1 MLSDNFNQK
10 YYPSPPIKKDSS
22 TGGYYSDE
30 QKLEAAKLYLVTGNT
45 TQTAAAL
52 GISTATLKLWKNTDW
67 WKDIINELKSQSTLQ
82 LSSKLRV
89 IALKALSQV
98 EDRIENGDYF
108 WNNETQTLER
118 IPVKARDLH
127 RITIDMVT
135 KSVQLE
141 NTPLAEENQK
151 QMTDKLAAL
160 QASFEKFANKQK
172 QISVTDVI
180 LGKDTTDAFSEK
192 REEGL
197 PAGSGVGKEAPEW
210 KEVT

>member
-1 MLSDNFNQK
+1 MLSDNYNVKFT
-10 YYPSPPIKKDSS
+10 PSPKPKTDSS
-22 TGGYYSDE
+22 NGGYYSDD

-52 GISTATLKLWKNTDW
+52 GISLATLKAWKVSDW
-67 WKDIINELKSQSTLQ
+67 WKEIISELKSQSVLQ

-108 WNNETQTLER
+108 WNNETQSLER

-141 NTPLAEENQK
+141 DTPLAEENQK
-151 QMTDKLAAL
+151 QMSDKLAAL
-160 QASFEKFANKQK
+160 QASFEKFANNKK
-172 QISVTDVI
+172 QITVTDVI
-180 LGKDTTDAFSEK
+180 LGKENTDAVHDQ

-197 PAGSGVGKEAPEW
+197 SA
-210 KEVT
+210 EVTHVKVD